1 MKETHN
7 GIVLKKMTYNGQKV
21 KKWKHNGVLVYS
33 AGNIVT
39 YYVDGVLYQ
48 EEVES
53 GNSVLSPTTFTPSK
67 TGYTFVGWSL
77 SEGGAVLSECV
88 MDSDPIT
95 LYAIMIQTVTSYS
108 YNGGVQSFTAP
119 IAGLYKLEAF
129 AAGTTDYRGGYTMI
143 YANLSKGQTV
153 YIVVGGAGSACP
165 GMAEWEGGS
174 EYSITG
180 GYNGGGG
187 GYKGAGESAGAGGGA
202 THFAT
207 YNRGIITNYSS
218 YTSELLCV
226 ASGARA
232 TTVRKQEYTDDDGKW
247 HASPSRT
254 LGVAGNAGFGG
265 SFTNSSNYTAI
276 GGGYGRTS
284 TTTTDWDADKE
295 EWGATSVPVTTG
307 YYKYSSLTYNGTTYN
322 SSYNRNG
329 NAGNGSA
336 KITLILL

>member
-39 YYVDGVLYQ
+39 YYVDGVFYQ

-77 SEGGAVLSECV
+77 SEGGAVLSEYV

-119 IAGLYKLEAF
+119 VAGLYKLEAF
-129 AAGTTDYRGGYTMI
+129 AAGTGDYCGGYTMI

-153 YIVVGGAGSACP
+153 YIVVGGAGSTCP
-165 GMAEWEGGS
+165 GMIDFEGGS
-174 EYSITG
+174 EYSISG

-187 GYKGAGESAGAGGGA
+187 GYKGISESAGAGGGA

-207 YNRGIITNYSS
+207 SNRGVITNYSS

-226 ASGARA
+226 ASGATA
-232 TTVRKQEYTDDDGKW
+232 TRTHKQTFTDEGGHW
-247 HASPSRT
+247 HGAESRT
-254 LGVAGNAGFGG
+254 QGVAGNAGIGG
-265 SFTNSSNYTAI
+265 SFAITSNYITT
-276 GGGYGRTS
+276 GGGYG
-284 TTTTDWDADKE
+284 TTNAYTTYWDAE
-295 EWGATSVPVTTG
+295 EEEVRGTYITASTG
-307 YYKYSSLTYNGTTYN
+307 YYKYSSLTYKDTEYK
-322 SSYNRNG
+322 SSYNRSG
-329 NAGNGSA
+329 SAGNGSA
-336 KITLILL
+336 KITLIA